1 MNSEQLMNAFSCLD
15 DELIERSEVE
25 KPRIAWHKWAGMA
38 ACVAILTVAILATRG
53 MWQKPGAQQ
62 AATQFAPGYT
72 PAAGE
77 TDVVTEHAEHE
88 WEAGYTPKPGER
100 DDGDTERAANGAAAM
115 LPDSVGIETVNIT
128 PMIESYKM
136 DADACYAAPMNG
148 TVNFSMPLRAAM
160 AEYGDSARYRVV
172 VDLFRDER
180 QLAADS
186 AEAAAERERL
196 SALGYTVAYE
206 TVYNHEKPVSAYFTL
221 HATRDE
227 LNALSAG
234 EYGYMLFLYDER
246 VQGAEQIMP
255 ETVFNGASVPVDSTE
270 VMVCPRDTSEVLT
283 AAEARAD
290 AAFGAYLCNAPAGF
304 DEQEFRRTAEQLRAS
319 FRRGYDYVE
328 WSVRAF
334 QEEDRERLITVVA
347 ETEQYDVSLY
357 SIPYADS
364 VPAKLHTIFYH
375 PIFRI
380 EDLTLDIVKARAY
393 RVNEVGDSDGW
404 RCSFS
409 VLYGDVLVQVN
420 TKGIDPEWLYRELV
434 ALR

>member
-15 DELIERSEVE
+15 DELIERSEAA
-25 KPRIAWHKWAGMA
+25 KPRATWHKWAGMA
-38 ACVAILTVAILATRG
+38 ACVAILAGALLVSRC

-72 PAAGE
+72 PAPGE
-77 TDVVTEHAEHE
+77 TDVVTEPTEHE

-100 DDGDTERAANGAAAM
+100 DDGDTERAVNGMSAM
-115 LPDSVGIETVNIT
+115 LPDSVGIETVDIT
-128 PMIESYKM
+128 PMIESYKT
-136 DADACYAAPMNG
+136 DAEACYVPPKNG
-148 TVNFSMPLRAAM
+148 ETNLSVPLRAAM

-180 QLAADS
+180 QLDADS
-186 AEAAAERERL
+186 AEASAERERL
-196 SALGYTVAYE
+196 ASLGYTVAYE
-206 TVYNHEKPVSAYFTL
+206 TVYYQEKPVDSYFTL

-234 EYGYMLFLYDER
+234 EYGYMLFLYGER
-246 VQGAEQIMP
+246 VEGAAQTVP
-255 ETVFNGASVPVDSTE
+255 ETVFNGAGVPVDGTE
-270 VMVCPRDTSEVLT
+270 AAVCPRDASEVLT

-304 DEQEFRRTAEQLRAS
+304 AEQEFRRTPEQLRAS
-319 FRRGYDYVE
+319 FRHGYDYVE
-328 WSVRAF
+328 WAVRAF
-334 QEEDRERLITVVA
+334 REEDRERLITVVA
-347 ETEQYDVSLY
+347 ETEKYDVSLY
-357 SIPYADS
+357 AIPFAES
-364 VPAKLHTIFYH
+364 VPAEIHAVFYN

-393 RVNEVGDSDGW
+393 RINDAGDSDGW

-409 VLYGDVLVQVN
+409 VLCGDVLVQIN
-420 TKGIDPEWLYRELV
+420 AKGVDPEWLYRELA